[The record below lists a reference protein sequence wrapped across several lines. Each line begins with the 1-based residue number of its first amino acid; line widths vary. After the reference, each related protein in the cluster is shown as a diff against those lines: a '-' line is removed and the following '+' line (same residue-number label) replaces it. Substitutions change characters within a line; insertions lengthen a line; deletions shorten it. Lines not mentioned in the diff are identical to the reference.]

1 MIIACPNCSTGYLLP
16 EHLVGPAGARVRCP
30 RCQLLFTVG
39 VDGRFREPALPE
51 PAPGNPASER
61 PLEAVEEVPAAAAT
75 SPIMTAEPGARAE
88 PEVDAEP
95 GARAEPEVEAEPGAG
110 AEPEVEAEP
119 GAGAEPEVEAE
130 PGAGAEPEVEVEPGA
145 GAEPEV
151 EAEPGAGAEPEVEA
165 EPGAGAEPEAE
176 GHLAVARAVLDEF
189 AVHEGEAI
197 ERAQAERRFFAEF
210 GPALMVAYESY
221 RRRAGAGADP
231 SAFRMALR
239 ERWGVELVPLTT
251 REG

>member
-1 MIIACPNCSTGYLLP
+1 
-16 EHLVGPAGARVRCP
+16 
-30 RCQLLFTVG
+30 
-39 VDGRFREPALPE
+39 
-51 PAPGNPASER
+51 
-61 PLEAVEEVPAAAAT
+61 
-75 SPIMTAEPGARAE
+75 
-88 PEVDAEP
+88 
-95 GARAEPEVEAEPGAG
+95 
-110 AEPEVEAEP
+110 
-119 GAGAEPEVEAE
+119 
-130 PGAGAEPEVEVEPGA
+130 
-145 GAEPEV
+145 
-151 EAEPGAGAEPEVEA
+151 
-165 EPGAGAEPEAE
+165 
-176 GHLAVARAVLDEF
+176 VLDEF